1 MKRIFTDSLWCER
14 LGSLFCIV
22 LLCALIFVEFAH
34 SIKFGWHTVFDDA
47 FISFR
52 YARNLAEG
60 YGITWNANSTPVE
73 GYTNFL
79 LVVFLA
85 PFIWLGAS
93 PLAVTRVCS
102 YAALAG
108 ISFIVYRKARV
119 ECRMNRFA
127 SFLISS
133 IPFLVPEAK
142 QICLLGL
149 ETVIYSFFLL
159 VSLQN
164 AIKFLD
170 VFDAH
175 TARRFAIFTFLTAL
189 LRPEVVI
196 LFVIVACLG
205 LVRAHTKGLKFQL
218 RPLVVASS
226 TFVIC
231 VSTYLLW
238 KFSHFGSLLPNPY
251 YLKAA
256 TSSFFVRRGL
266 ESVTTFL
273 VANTWL
279 IFFMFLASVLGVG
292 HRDTANGQQGLKRY
306 VGPLL
311 SLFMILFFMRVDT
324 LMDFNGRFLF
334 PLIPIVVYAGV
345 PCWAFILESALNTN
359 VKFLVRVILTLLFVS
374 LFNSKL
380 LLDVYGKLSALYY
393 DQVRYDRGLMLQ
405 EYRIAKNLAKFKDIR
420 GVRVAFGDAGVIP
433 YFTQA
438 QWLDF
443 SGLNDR
449 FIATHKNLPDLVNY
463 VFEWNPDL
471 IITASNKNLTWVGYG
486 HGGMGNFPAWAQ
498 DPRWDDFIYVAT
510 TPVEGPIYDLQY
522 FIRKG
527 SRFYTTLAPFI
538 REHVAEG
545 WYTQFPI
552 QIGTYTPLNG
562 AAGSWVSRGGISSD
576 IN

>member
-1 MKRIFTDSLWCER
+1 
-14 LGSLFCIV
+14 
-22 LLCALIFVEFAH
+22 VEFAH

-60 YGITWNANSTPVE
+60 FGITWNASGTPVE

-79 LVVFLA
+79 LVVCLA

-93 PLAVTRVCS
+93 PLTVTRVLS

-108 ISFIVYRKARV
+108 ISLIVYRKARN
-119 ECRMNRFA
+119 ECGMSRFT
-127 SFLISS
+127 SFLVSV
-133 IPFLVPEAK
+133 IPFIVPDSK

-159 VSLQN
+159 LSFRN

-170 VFDAH
+170 TFDAQ
-175 TARRFAIFTFLTAL
+175 TGRRFAILTFLTAL

-196 LFVIVACLG
+196 LFITAGCMG
-205 LVRAHTKGLKFQL
+205 LVRAHTKNFIFQL
-218 RPLVVASS
+218 RPLVAASS
-226 TFVIC
+226 TFLIC
-231 VSTYLLW
+231 VSAYLLW
-238 KFSHFGSLLPNPY
+238 KFSHFGSLLPNPF

-256 TSSFFVRRGL
+256 TSSFVMRRGL
-266 ESVTTFL
+266 DSVTNFF
-273 VANTWL
+273 VSNTL
-279 IFFMFLASVLGVG
+279 IIFFMFLACILGVG
-292 HRDTANGQQGLKRY
+292 LQDSLNAKQRLKRF
-306 VGPLL
+306 VGPLFVC
-311 SLFMILFFMRVDT
+311 FMVLFFLRVDT

-334 PLIPIVVYAGV
+334 PMIPIVVYAGV
-345 PCWAFILESALNTN
+345 PCWAFVLGSALNVN
-359 VKFLVRVILTLLFVS
+359 VKLLARVVLTLLFVS

-380 LLDVYGKLSALYY
+380 LFDVPGKLSALYY
-393 DQVRYDRGLMLQ
+393 QQVTYDRGLMLQ

-420 GVRVAFGDAGVIP
+420 GVKIAFGDAGVIP

-463 VFEWNPDL
+463 VFEWTPDL

-527 SRFYTTLAPFI
+527 SPYYTTLAPFI
-538 REHVAEG
+538 REQVAEG

-552 QIGTYTPLNG
+552 QIGTYTPING
-562 AAGSWVSRGGISSD
+562 AAASWVSRGGVTSD

>member
-1 MKRIFTDSLWCER
+1 MKKIFIDLDWREKF
-14 LGSLFCIV
+14 GSIFCVFLMAAIV
-22 LLCALIFVEFAH
+22 FVEFAH

-93 PLAVTRVCS
+93 PLVVTRVCS

-108 ISFIVYRKARV
+108 ISFIVYRRARD
-119 ECRMNRFA
+119 EFRLNRFT

-133 IPFLVPEAK
+133 TPFLVPDTK

-159 VSLQN
+159 LSLKN

-175 TARRFAIFTFLTAL
+175 TARRFAILTLLTAL

-205 LVRAHTKGLKFQL
+205 LARAHERGFNFQL
-218 RPLVVASS
+218 RPIMVALS
-226 TFVIC
+226 TFMIG

-256 TSSFFVRRGL
+256 TTSFFVRRGL
-266 ESVTTFL
+266 ESATTFF
-273 VANTWL
+273 VANTWP
-279 IFFMFLASVLGVG
+279 IFFMFLACVVRIGLQDDVN
-292 HRDTANGQQGLKRY
+292 RVQGLKRY
-306 VGPLL
+306 VGPLVV
-311 SLFMILFFMRVDT
+311 LFIILFFMRVDT

-334 PLIPIVVYAGV
+334 PLFPIVVYAGV
-345 PCWAFILESALNTN
+345 PCWGYILGSALNTH
-359 VKFLVRVILTLLFVS
+359 VPFLVRVILTLLFVS

-380 LLDVYGKLSALYY
+380 LFDVSGKLSALCYE
-393 DQVRYDRGLMLQ
+393 QVRYDRGLMLQ

-420 GVRVAFGDAGVIP
+420 GVRIAFGDAGVIP

-449 FIATHKNLPDLVNY
+449 FIATHKHLPDLVNY
-463 VFEWNPDL
+463 VFEWAPDL

-498 DPRWDDFIYVAT
+498 DPRWDEFSYVAT

-522 FIRKG
+522 FVRKG
-527 SRFYTTLAPFI
+527 SRFYTILAPFI
-538 REHVAEG
+538 REYVAEG

-552 QIGTYTPLNG
+552 QIGTYTPVAG